1 VATEGEDRYSNTKR
15 LTGLA
20 RKHSCGETY
29 LHSKSLCVLQCY
41 AASIHKAQGSTINHV
56 FIIEDDILEVKL
68 TTTKEKLQSINVGI
82 SRASYRAYIYNKIY
96 KVDNSNL
103 DKKPS
108 NGCTMKSF
116 NIQARAPR

>member
-1 VATEGEDRYSNTKR
+1 VATEGEDRYSNTLKR

-20 RKHSCGETY
+20 KENTQLWRDVFAFKESFAY
-29 LHSKSLCVLQCY
+29 FNYSY

-103 DKKPS
+103 DKKLLQMDVP
-108 NGCTMKSF
+108 
-116 NIQARAPR
+116 